1 MDSSNTKHISLR
13 FMPDDSLCTLNIPAA
28 KLARY
33 INDKPALVKFL
44 NTKSGLK
51 VPNIPDLVIIYRKS
65 KKNKSYVPLET
76 RDDFKSLH
84 RSLEVKNLLKLK
96 INVKEVPQMHTADIH
111 TLNEATV
118 PANIKE
124 TKKRRA
130 DESFKSLSKS
140 LFFEL
145 SETFLQSALERFKE
159 AMSDGD
165 HPMEDAAAKTA
176 DPPISA
182 PLSSPTPE
190 SSVVHEDACCD
201 YCNPTEFKPIIGP
214 RFKCLVCDN
223 FDLCATCESRFVE
236 INDHSRF
243 HPLAKINFPNYHSVR
258 HHDPEIVK
266 GHYHQISHNAVSGH
280 CGRHQPTRVFVS
292 KCATDSSSLCSGQHT
307 DKETFQFTGAPRI
320 SSEDIVYDIPF
331 GSCSLAS
338 KEKLESILKSGDIDH
353 FFQNIDGYIED
364 SRRFHAL
371 MESVEGDLSTNEK
384 FACLLSL
391 ADQTYKA
398 SKLRASGSTDAT
410 EDHTTQSESTEIK
423 DAERGNS
430 KSLTTTALTVAEG
443 EGVLIVE
450 TVRMSPRCM
459 TLKLN
464 NASLYMILGSQLK
477 FEFFNDSNRVAVSVP
492 SPHDIAPGFTKS
504 FNLRLGSEDPN
515 FPSFEDSRLRIET
528 CDPNVFM
535 EGAFASTTTLVPH
548 TKEPE
553 LIKLL
558 SDNLIF
564 SGQVLVSL
572 HIKAKGSAQIVVT
585 NDTEQDID
593 CSDLTFEIINCFE
606 QSICKLL
613 IHKKHAIFLGRGAKF
628 NLNVSTAHLKY
639 PFKLIMKNETI
650 QGECNLCLKNLSGV
664 FDFELGETAVL
675 NSSSETDDDIYHEE
689 TLKTDVVSL
698 ATPETV
704 VEVPNDENTDDC
716 PMLVDGPP
724 SQKPPSE
731 LSQSI
736 EELRLG
742 KSSYNNSTSVHSMI
756 LPTLPQGSVSPK
768 NLTTTLSASVYADAN
783 TTLLRDGD
791 EDNHRDDD
799 YDLISTDTGD
809 DFGSD
814 YEVLSR
820 VTSNI

>member
-84 RSLEVKNLLKLK
+84 RSLEVKNSLKLK

-159 AMSDGD
+159 A
-165 HPMEDAAAKTA
+165 
-176 DPPISA
+176 I
-182 PLSSPTPE
+182 
-190 SSVVHEDACCD
+190 
-201 YCNPTEFKPIIGP
+201 
-214 RFKCLVCDN
+214 
-223 FDLCATCESRFVE
+223 
-236 INDHSRF
+236 
-243 HPLAKINFPNYHSVR
+243 
-258 HHDPEIVK
+258 
-266 GHYHQISHNAVSGH
+266 
-280 CGRHQPTRVFVS
+280 
-292 KCATDSSSLCSGQHT
+292 
-307 DKETFQFTGAPRI
+307 
-320 SSEDIVYDIPF
+320 SEDIVYDIPF

-338 KEKLESILKSGDIDH
+338 KEKLEK
-353 FFQNIDGYIED
+353 
-364 SRRFHAL
+364 
-371 MESVEGDLSTNEK
+371 
-384 FACLLSL
+384 
-391 ADQTYKA
+391 
-398 SKLRASGSTDAT
+398 
-410 EDHTTQSESTEIK
+410 STEIK

-430 KSLTTTALTVAEG
+430 KSLTTTASTVAEG

-464 NASLYMILGSQLK
+464 NASSYMILGSQLK

-535 EGAFASTTTLVPH
+535 EGAFASSTTLVPH

-553 LIKLL
+553 SIKLL

-613 IHKKHAIFLGRGAKF
+613 IHKKHAIFSGRGAKF

-768 NLTTTLSASVYADAN
+768 NSTTTLSASVYADAN